1 MKTPGLALIYS
12 TRFIALISVLCLML
26 QGQLVIAQS
35 SNITVQ
41 VDKPGAAI
49 SPTMFGVFFED
60 INFGA
65 DGGLYPERVKNRS
78 FEFPEPLMAWK
89 QIDRGGSKG
98 ALTVLNENP
107 INANNSH
114 YLHIEVETAGK
125 GLGVMNEGFR
135 GIGAQQG
142 AAYTFSVY
150 ARNVEHAQRKGNAR
164 LVERRPVALRI
175 ELASHAAVDDRQRS
189 SADVFR
195 QLEIFVKS
203 QTERLVIIRRRLVF
217 EFVVPTID

>member
-1 MKTPGLALIYS
+1 MNTSEFSIISS
-12 TRFIALISVLCLML
+12 TRFVALICVVGLMFH
-26 QGQLVIAQS
+26 QAQLTVAQS
-35 SNITVQ
+35 SNIVVQ
-41 VDKPGAAI
+41 VDKPGGDI

-107 INANNSH
+107 INTNNSH

-142 AAYTFSVY
+142 ADYTFSVY

-175 ELASHAAVDDRQRS
+175 ELEDENGRTLAQARMVGFTTQWKKYAISIRP
-189 SADVFR
+189 SATS
-195 QLEIFVKS
+195 LKA
-203 QTERLVIIRRRLVF
+203 RL
-217 EFVVPTID
+217 